1 MNTLLK
7 ERLEKIRIRLIRHKP
22 FFGYI
27 IPKLTFI
34 SDPKCSTAG
43 IDAYGHLYY
52 SEKFLTRYSDDTVE
66 GIICHELLHY
76 VLKHHTRGKDFKSH
90 KIANIAQDLL
100 INDIII
106 HLEKM
111 KFIPCI
117 DTFDYSNNS
126 KPKAPKGF
134 CTSKDGIFTIIDTE
148 GNDIKIQVRGNSWE
162 YVYDCLMSIQDKQNS
177 SNRQTKS
184 TQYDGSSDMEEDIE
198 RPEEFEEIESEY
210 SHKGN
215 GSTTSDKESNNTL
228 DQNNKSKNLNAKQD
242 IENQQSRGEQKE
254 QDDISLGDSFD
265 QHIWADLT
273 KEERE
278 KIEQQIN
285 DIFAEAKT
293 FTDKTQGRN
302 PDSDSWM
309 TRILNENLKPQVDW
323 KTYLR
328 RSIQPRIPYDFT
340 YSKPNKRSY
349 SAGYYIPNIL
359 KDSFEVTI
367 AVDVSGSISD
377 KEFSMFMTEFKSII
391 QSKPN
396 VKVRTLFWS
405 TEVDK
410 ENDKVYKRSDI
421 ANLSDNLPPIHTTGG
436 TSMSCVNNYLTNLK
450 YDKNK
455 STLDTI
461 IYLTDGYI
469 EPNPILYSK
478 TKNNI
483 FVITSCGYDKIINE
497 LHKGP
502 VIRLSD
508 RC

>member
-1 MNTLLK
+1 
-7 ERLEKIRIRLIRHKP
+7 
-22 FFGYI
+22 
-27 IPKLTFI
+27 
-34 SDPKCSTAG
+34 
-43 IDAYGHLYY
+43 
-52 SEKFLTRYSDDTVE
+52 
-66 GIICHELLHY
+66 
-76 VLKHHTRGKDFKSH
+76 
-90 KIANIAQDLL
+90 
-100 INDIII
+100 
-106 HLEKM
+106 
-111 KFIPCI
+111 
-117 DTFDYSNNS
+117 
-126 KPKAPKGF
+126 
-134 CTSKDGIFTIIDTE
+134 
-148 GNDIKIQVRGNSWE
+148 
-162 YVYDCLMSIQDKQNS
+162 MSIQEKHNS

-184 TQYDGSSDMEEDIE
+184 AQYDGSSDMEEDI
-198 RPEEFEEIESEY
+198 
-210 SHKGN
+210 
-215 GSTTSDKESNNTL
+215 GSTTSDKDSNNTS
-228 DQNNKSKNLNAKQD
+228 DQNNKSKNSNTKQSD
-242 IENQQSRGEQKE
+242 KNKE
-254 QDDISLGDSFD
+254 QDDNISLGDSFD

-285 DIFAEAKT
+285 DILAEAKT
-293 FTDKTQGRN
+293 FADKTQGRN

-328 RSIQPRIPYDFT
+328 RSIQPRVPYDFT
-340 YSKPNKRSY
+340 YSRPNKRSY
-349 SAGYYIPNIL
+349 SVGYYIPNII

-377 KEFSMFMTEFKSII
+377 KEFGMFMAEFKSII

-410 ENDKVYKRSDI
+410 ENDKVYTRSDI
-421 ANLSDNLPPIHTTGG
+421 TNLSDNLPPIHTTGG
-436 TSMSCVNNYLTNLK
+436 TSMSCVNNYLMQLK

-455 STLDTI
+455 NTLDTI

-469 EPNPILYSK
+469 ESDPILYPK

-483 FVITSCGYDKIINE
+483 FIITSCGYDKIVNE